1 MVYRIGSVLC
11 AVNVSGYIATDKHTT
26 RAGSISETN
35 VRTAIESAGVIMK
48 AKEFLRQYEYADKRA
63 KRLQAEYERE
73 LELIDSVR
81 STLGGDGMPH
91 GSGVSR
97 RTEDAAIRLADKA
110 LKWKEAEL
118 NAIEKRQEV
127 FNVVIQI
134 PGIEGDVLYHKYIKL
149 MKWEEIALELHYSV
163 RGIWYAH
170 GRALRM
176 VEEIITPFH

>member
-1 MVYRIGSVLC
+1 M
-11 AVNVSGYIATDKHTT
+11 T
-26 RAGSISETN
+26 
-35 VRTAIESAGVIMK
+35 
-48 AKEFLRQYEYADKRA
+48 AKEFLKQYEYKA
-63 KRLQAEYERE
+63 KQAERLRE
-73 LELIDSVR
+73 VYQTQQEKIDAIG
-81 STLGGDGMPH
+81 STLSNDAGMPH
-91 GSGVSR
+91 GTGISR
-97 RTEDAAIRLADKA
+97 KTEDRAIRLADKA
-110 LKWKEAEL
+110 MRWKEAEL
-118 NAIEKRQEV
+118 DAIEKRQEV